1 MKWNENE
8 YLLLVKT
15 QPNSLL
21 GIFPQKPLHVLI
33 KPHVKKVFSNIFN
46 STKIWKLF
54 NHLTSIE

>member
-33 KPHVKKVFSNIFN
+33 KPHVKEGFQQYF
-46 STKIWKLF
+46 
-54 NHLTSIE
+54 